1 MARILVLL
9 ILLAAVGFIVFQIV
23 SFFFSINN
31 TKSQKKRDLARLKD
45 SLQPLVDNL
54 VALSDDEL
62 ELLSI
67 NKADVSTKPGLN
79 PEITG
84 AFTSIY
90 HEPLVVYGEKTYG
103 PAGNEKITVIY
114 TSEHELVYVTKGT
127 KTEVSVDDHLLGTIH
142 SDGNLYDTKG
152 RQVAYIEADDLLA
165 THPVKIGTREV
176 GEIINPTKA
185 ASPNPRAYS
194 FLQPMDDDERVLF
207 MALTLLSLVEESH

>member
-1 MARILVLL
+1 MYRLLVLL
-9 ILLAAVGFIVFQIV
+9 VLLAALGFIAFQIF

-31 TKSQKKRDLARLKD
+31 TKSQKRRDLAKLKED
-45 SLQPLVDNL
+45 LKPLVDSL

-67 NKADVSTKPGLN
+67 NKASQSSKPGIN

-103 PAGNEKITVIY
+103 PNGREKITVVY
-114 TSEHELVYVTKGT
+114 TSEHEFVYLTKGI
-127 KTEVSVDDHLLGTIH
+127 KTDVYVDDHELGTIH

-152 RQVAYIEADDLLA
+152 RQVAHIEADDILA

-176 GEIINPTKA
+176 GEILGK
-185 ASPNPRAYS
+185 YS
-194 FLQPMDDDERVLF
+194 MKMVKEKELP
-207 MALTLLSLVEESH
+207 S